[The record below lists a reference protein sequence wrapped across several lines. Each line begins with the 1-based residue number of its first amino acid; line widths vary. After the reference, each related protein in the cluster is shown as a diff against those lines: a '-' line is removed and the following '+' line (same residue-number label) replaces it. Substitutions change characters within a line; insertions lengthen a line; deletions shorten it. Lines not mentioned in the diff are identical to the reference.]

1 MKAWIA
7 LFLVVVSAV
16 ADGARA
22 GKALCA
28 VCALG
33 GETREEEAVATRQLD
48 GRELSF
54 CSAKCAAE
62 FDQDPYAYV
71 FVPGPFP
78 EMTLVSLAGDT
89 ISTSRL
95 HGKIVLVDFWA
106 TWCKPCVESM
116 PDLDAL
122 QKRYGGDVVVIG
134 VSVDQGSDR
143 EKKVRKF
150 LAKHPV
156 GYPIVVDA
164 NESAAWERLR
174 VKVLPTLYLV
184 APDGTAVARHTGPL
198 PLAELE
204 QEITALSPDRS
215 N

>member
-7 LFLVVVSAV
+7 ILLVVFA
-16 ADGARA
+16 ARTDGAWA
-22 GKALCA
+22 AKAVCV
-28 VCALG
+28 VCALS
-33 GETREEEAVATRQLD
+33 GETKQEEAVATRQLD
-48 GRELSF
+48 GVELSF

-71 FVPGPFP
+71 FAPGPFP
-78 EMTLVSLAGDT
+78 EMTFVSLAGDT
-89 ISTSRL
+89 ISTSKLR
-95 HGKIVLVDFWA
+95 GKIVLIDFWA
-106 TWCKPCVESM
+106 TWCQPCVKSM

-122 QKRYGGDVVVIG
+122 QREHGGKVVVVG

-150 LAKHPV
+150 LEKHPV

-164 NESAAWERLR
+164 DRNSAWEQLR

-184 APDGTAVARHTGPL
+184 APDGTTVSRHAGPL
-198 PLAELE
+198 RLAELK
-204 QEITALSPDRS
+204 QEIDALSPGRPD
-215 N
+215 

>member
-1 MKAWIA
+1 MKVGIA
-7 LFLVVVSAV
+7 IWFVVVAAYADSAW
-16 ADGARA
+16 AA
-22 GKALCA
+22 KAVCV

-33 GETREEEAVATRQLD
+33 GEVKEEKVAATRRLD
-48 GRELSF
+48 GVELSF

-71 FVPGPFP
+71 FVSGPAP
-78 EMTLVSLAGDT
+78 EMTFVSLAGDT
-89 ISTSRL
+89 IRTAGLR
-95 HGKIVLVDFWA
+95 GKIVLIDFWA

-122 QKRYGGDVVVIG
+122 QKQHGGELVVVG
-134 VSVDQGSDR
+134 VSVDRGSDR

-150 LAKHPV
+150 LEKHPV

-164 NESAAWERLR
+164 DQHAAWERLR

-184 APDGTAVARHTGPL
+184 APDGTVVSRHAGPL
-198 PLAELE
+198 RLAELE
-204 QEITALSPDRS
+204 QEIAALLQDRS
-215 N
+215 D